1 MRGTD
6 RARGIASAFAGAA
19 AALAGARLLAPRRG
33 AASGEDPFGPEAGRG
48 ASQGPVDPASL
59 QAGYETDDANA
70 RQLGRIM
77 AVFAGSALLGITL
90 MVFYLN
96 TLHHRDAARDVG
108 LTSLQREQIDPPLP
122 HLQADP
128 IAELAGLQA
137 AQNRLLLGY
146 ATLDAETARIPIG
159 RAMALVTGES
169 LDAHAAPDKPA
180 RERAR

>member
-1 MRGTD
+1 MRKAD
-6 RARGIASAFAGAA
+6 RARGIASAFAGAV
-19 AALAGARLLAPRRG
+19 AALAGARLLAPRRM
-33 AASGEDPFGPEAGRG
+33 AAAGEDPFGPQVGRG
-48 ASQGPVDPASL
+48 ASQGPIDPASL

-77 AVFAGSALLGITL
+77 AVFAGSALFGIAL

-96 TLHHRDAARDVG
+96 VLHHRDAAREVG
-108 LTSLQREQIDPPLP
+108 LTRLQREQIDPPLP

-137 AQNRLLLGY
+137 RQNRLLQGY
-146 ATLDAETARIPIG
+146 ARLDADTAQIPID

-180 RERAR
+180 RERTQ